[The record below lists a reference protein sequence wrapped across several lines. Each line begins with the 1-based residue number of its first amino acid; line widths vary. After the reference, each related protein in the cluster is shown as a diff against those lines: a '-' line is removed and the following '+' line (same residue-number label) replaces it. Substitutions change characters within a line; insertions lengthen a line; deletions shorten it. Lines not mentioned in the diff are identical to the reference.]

1 MNNQLQGQ
9 VPRWKTALNMII
21 NPGEVLKN
29 QMTMVPWPYSLLI
42 SGLSFTLF
50 FLQTGCDMF
59 RSGQIEITTVIL
71 VTMMGLLYGTAGIAI
86 IAAFSWAL
94 SQASKRSYSITW
106 AISSFGLGYSAS
118 LIYSVTGLIFS
129 LTLGWNTS
137 VAFGV
142 TGVLWA
148 LRPAL
153 FTIRQMSG
161 EKIGFSIVLTTL
173 CGAVLLMG
181 WAVIGKLVA

>member
-1 MNNQLQGQ
+1 LLHFHGLFH
-9 VPRWKTALNMII
+9 RH
-21 NPGEVLKN
+21 LKG
-29 QMTMVPWPYSLLI
+29 LI
-42 SGLSFTLF
+42 PLHG
-50 FLQTGCDMF
+50 
-59 RSGQIEITTVIL
+59 
-71 VTMMGLLYGTAGIAI
+71 
-86 IAAFSWAL
+86 
-94 SQASKRSYSITW
+94 

-129 LTLGWNTS
+129 LYSLGWNTS

-148 LRPAL
+148 LRPSL

-161 EKIGFSIVLTTL
+161 EKVGFSIVLTTL